1 MKQFS
6 KTLYQARIALSYRD
20 ILRTRIK
27 PVFKHQI
34 KKAHEQFLKA
44 MRSLKDKEIIEVAF
58 FLTIPGM
65 WKSDYVFRAMKNSP
79 KYHPYVVILPYSS
92 YKGFND
98 SESYETLRK
107 TEEYIRSK
115 GYEYIIPYNEVT
127 KKWEDIKKALN
138 PDIVFYSSPYK
149 DNIPEYYVYHYIDKG
164 TFYIPYGFITMNSYS
179 TQYNLVFPNLVGCNL
194 IETEMHLS
202 FAKKYG
208 RSNGINYAVVGF
220 PSAEAYMRGDYQ
232 SRDVWKPQS
241 HRKKKIIWAP
251 HHSIDLEGGL
261 DVSTFLSYYEEMLR
275 LAKKY
280 ENEVQFAF
288 KPHQTLKFKLE
299 LLWGKEKT
307 YDYYHKWEIMSNG
320 QLEESEYIDLFIH
333 SDAMIHDSG
342 AFTTEYLFVHKPVMY
357 LVKNNNIRK
366 QFNAFGLKSFD
377 QHYQGHSVEN
387 IEEFIQEV
395 VIKGNDPMKDQRERF
410 FEKQLKNKDGILPSQ
425 KILRVI
431 EQYINGDLS

>member
-6 KTLYQARIALSYRD
+6 KILYQARIALSYRD

-44 MRSLKDKEIIEVAF
+44 MRSLKDKETIEVAF

-65 WKSDYVFRAMKNSP
+65 WKSDYVFRAMKDSP

-92 YKGFND
+92 FKGFND
-98 SESYETLRK
+98 SESFETLRK
-107 TEEYIRSK
+107 TEEFIKSK

-127 KKWEDIKKALN
+127 KKWEDIKKTLN

-149 DNIPEYYVYHYIDKG
+149 DNIPEYYVYHYLDKG

-194 IETEMHLS
+194 VETEMHLS

-220 PSAEAYMRGDYQ
+220 PSAEAYMREDYQ
-232 SRDVWKPQS
+232 SKDVWKHQS
-241 HRKKKIIWAP
+241 CKKKRIIWAP

-261 DVSTFLSYYEEMLR
+261 DVSTFLNYYEEMLR

-307 YDYYHKWEIMSNG
+307 YDYYHKWETMSNG

-357 LVKNNNIRK
+357 LVKNGNIRK
-366 QFNAFGLKSFD
+366 QFNDFGIQSFE
-377 QHYQGHSVEN
+377 QHYHGHSVEE
-387 IEEFIQEV
+387 IEDFIKEV
-395 VIKGNDPMKDQRERF
+395 VVNGNDPMKKQRESF
-410 FEKQLKNKDGILPSQ
+410 FEEQLKQKDDLLPSQ
-425 KILRVI
+425 KILRTI
-431 EQYINGDLS
+431 EHYIYGE